1 MRVHVFRGV
10 KLGWESESEGIWF
23 DASLYTKEQAE
34 AQFVEKYGTTTK
46 ANGQTY
52 DYTYYEYDGVKYY
65 KVSYLGEFDY
75 ENMPYIY

>member
-1 MRVHVFRGV
+1 MRAHFFIGV
-10 KLGWESESEGIWF
+10 ILGWESKTEYIWF
-23 DASLYTKEQAE
+23 DSSMYTKEQAE

-65 KVSYLGEFDY
+65 KVSYLGEFDW
-75 ENMPYIY
+75 EDRPS